1 MSEELQIPED
11 LQESFA
17 KLMDLMPASF
27 KDDRQIQKDLLLFLK
42 LEGED
47 FVREKI
53 KKTIKR
59 NR

>member
-1 MSEELQIPED
+1 
-11 LQESFA
+11 
-17 KLMDLMPASF
+17 MDLIPASF